1 MSFVYVFHGDGARFA
16 AAVYSTVEDAK
27 SDIASKRLSGVLTA
41 YPLDQ
46 TVYAHVVDAGLF
58 KGKDNPEPRY
68 IQRFTSA
75 ALEHYH
81 FEDGVLA

>member
-1 MSFVYVFHGDGARFA
+1 MGFVYVFHGEGARFA

-27 SDIASKRLSGVLTA
+27 ADIGSNRLSGVLTA
-41 YPLDQ
+41 YPLDK
-46 TVYAHVVDAGLF
+46 TVYTHVVDEGLF
-58 KGKDNPEPRY
+58 KGKDYADPRY

>member
-1 MSFVYVFHGDGARFA
+1 MAFVYVFHGDGARFA

-27 SDIASKRLSGVLTA
+27 ADIGSNRMSGILTA

-46 TVYAHVVDAGLF
+46 TVYAHVVKEGLF
-58 KGKDNPEPRY
+58 EGKDDPEPRY

-75 ALEHYH
+75 YMGHLH
-81 FEDGVLA
+81 FVNRVLA